1 MSSAGPERWIL
12 LGSVLAAAW
21 LFTRP
26 QTPRRAEVEGR
37 PTQLAP
43 ALSALPPGAQVL
55 ARIDLTQVRK
65 SALGAALTGG
75 GRELSGLGSLGEICG
90 FDPTEQIR
98 ELAIAM
104 PESGAEPELGIVATG
119 DFDADRIIGCVAKV
133 ITRRGGTPALS
144 RIGDFA
150 SVRDRSRD
158 GAEVAVRSGGP
169 VMVGEGAYFRA
180 MLDAADGRGPTLLGD
195 EAHAALREAVAGHGA
210 ISLTFITRPGWLTRW
225 VPQDEASEAPLG
237 AVRAGALRID
247 LDPQPRAT
255 LLLSCPTPAACSE
268 LGKWTDQMATKA
280 RAALA
285 IDPVSESKVDVDSAA
300 VRLRIGFDPS
310 KLQRALLS
318 LLMEPA
324 SPDQ

>member
-1 MSSAGPERWIL
+1 
-12 LGSVLAAAW
+12 
-21 LFTRP
+21 
-26 QTPRRAEVEGR
+26 
-37 PTQLAP
+37 
-43 ALSALPPGAQVL
+43 
-55 ARIDLTQVRK
+55 
-65 SALGAALTGG
+65 
-75 GRELSGLGSLGEICG
+75 
-90 FDPTEQIR
+90 
-98 ELAIAM
+98 
-104 PESGAEPELGIVATG
+104 
-119 DFDADRIIGCVAKV
+119 
-133 ITRRGGTPALS
+133 
-144 RIGDFA
+144 
-150 SVRDRSRD
+150 
-158 GAEVAVRSGGP
+158 
-169 VMVGEGAYFRA
+169 MVGEGAYFRA